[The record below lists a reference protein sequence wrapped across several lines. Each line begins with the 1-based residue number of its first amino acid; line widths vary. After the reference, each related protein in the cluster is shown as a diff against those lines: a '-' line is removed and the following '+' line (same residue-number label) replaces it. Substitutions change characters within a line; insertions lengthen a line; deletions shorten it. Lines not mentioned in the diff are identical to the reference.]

1 MGYPIYKLLRAVNR
15 QYPNNGFINYV
26 DVRED
31 MYDSFKDQMI
41 DEDLRDLIN
50 ETIQEVYKDV
60 AIDEVYSFPTVPG
73 QNQYVLPEDC
83 DLRDI
88 QEVTRTYQGWRG
100 PLCPPPGPPP
110 MPTVYTLYFEP
121 NGGTGVMEPMECN
134 IGESITL
141 PECEFEPPEGKV
153 FDYWIINGDPKPH
166 YNPGDTITM
175 EADFIASPVWTD
187 DGRYSITFYNA
198 VNDDKYVT
206 LVYKPIGGTEAS
218 QVLYYLDECSLTTG
232 AGGTLGA
239 AYEYIDVWFEGE
251 KMVGI
256 NYLNTVYTQS
266 TRVPIVHPRIE
277 PDPELDDP
285 NNPAPNPELDDPT
298 PATPGVT
305 PDPEQPGDGGDGGDD
320 NPLDDLIVD
329 PIDNGDGGDDN
340 PLDGDDE
347 QTPATPSVTPE
358 DESPLG

>member
-1 MGYPIYKLLRAVNR
+1 MSYPIYKLLRAVNR

-31 MYDSFKDQMI
+31 MYNHDLI

-110 MPTVYTLYFEP
+110 LTPVYTLFFDS
-121 NGGTGVMEPMECN
+121 NGGTGEMEPLECN

-141 PECEFEPPEGKV
+141 PECEFEPPEGKQFAAWEV
-153 FDYWIINGDPKPH
+153 NGTI
-166 YNPGDTITM
+166 YYPGDTVQM
-175 EADFIASPVWTD
+175 EGDFIATAKWSDVDPAPVWDHFVQFQIGNDYGTLSAPSGTMVGTSTAIYD
-187 DGRYSITFYNA
+187 NSTSSFLPELPTVTPYEGLTFLGWS
-198 VNDDKYVT
+198 VT
-206 LVYKPIGGTEAS
+206 GWEADIVPDATILATQIDRDYYYYGVFSGEGGT
-218 QVLYYLDECSLTTG
+218 D
-232 AGGTLGA
+232 
-239 AYEYIDVWFEGE
+239 ID
-251 KMVGI
+251 
-256 NYLNTVYTQS
+256 
-266 TRVPIVHPRIE
+266 
-277 PDPELDDP
+277 
-285 NNPAPNPELDDPT
+285 PAPDWEDDSED
-298 PATPGVT
+298 PA
-305 PDPEQPGDGGDGGDD
+305 
-320 NPLDDLIVD
+320 
-329 PIDNGDGGDDN
+329 PIW
-340 PLDGDDE
+340 DDE

-358 DESPLG
+358 DESPLE